1 LGVNARRISPIVTQM
16 VSADRAA
23 ALRNKCLNL
32 AKTCRSGSGPA
43 SERTSQSRQWDT
55 LARFLAILSG
65 RRRSAAAELGWIVV
79 ARGLV
84 LEDRWKVW
92 VHTLA
97 GTNGDMSRF
106 GVMHPCGVG
115 RSTEGD
121 QKAEGQNRTHRI
133 CSNRPTPVLMW
144 CAGRTV
150 AQIGH
155 AQQAGAAREHA
166 RPLAN
171 ASHLTSAIGT
181 KRTWLYVRLESV
193 IRAKADI
200 TCRYKWLH
208 LASAIHRS
216 VALIAIAHRPSAGC
230 PRCKAFPTSQI
241 AKNALDRASS
251 TSNRCSWS
259 P

>member
-1 LGVNARRISPIVTQM
+1 MGVNARRISSIVTQM
-16 VSADRAA
+16 VSAERAA

-79 ARGLV
+79 AGGLV
-84 LEDRWKVW
+84 LEDRRKAW

-97 GTNGDMSRF
+97 GTNDDMSRF

-133 CSNRPTPVLMW
+133 CSNRPTPVLTW
-144 CAGRTV
+144 CAGRTAAICTGSKI

-166 RPLAN
+166 RPRAN
-171 ASHLTSAIGT
+171 ASHLTSAIGH
-181 KRTWLYVRLESV
+181 V
-193 IRAKADI
+193 
-200 TCRYKWLH
+200 
-208 LASAIHRS
+208 
-216 VALIAIAHRPSAGC
+216 
-230 PRCKAFPTSQI
+230 
-241 AKNALDRASS
+241 
-251 TSNRCSWS
+251 
-259 P
+259 

>member
-1 LGVNARRISPIVTQM
+1 VTQM
-16 VSADRAA
+16 VSAERAA
-23 ALRNKCLNL
+23 ALRD
-32 AKTCRSGSGPA
+32 S
-43 SERTSQSRQWDT
+43 

-84 LEDRWKVW
+84 LEDRRKAW

-97 GTNGDMSRF
+97 GTNGDRSRF

-144 CAGRTV
+144 CAGRTAAICTDPKI

-171 ASHLTSAIGT
+171 ASVDAKVRKATADRS
-181 KRTWLYVRLESV
+181 KRQGKLDVMDAGGPFAMDRNLLGVVT
-193 IRAKADI
+193 
-200 TCRYKWLH
+200 
-208 LASAIHRS
+208 HRS
-216 VALIAIAHRPSAGC
+216 AVGHG
-230 PRCKAFPTSQI
+230 
-241 AKNALDRASS
+241 
-251 TSNRCSWS
+251 
-259 P
+259 